1 MQHEPVILG
10 GGMATI
16 GKRRRITEPLPGPKR
31 LKNPVTTETTA
42 AYGSRRPVSPIKEQT
57 TTAGEPYTIVC
68 VQQDDGRYVAE
79 IVEAPEIR
87 FVGKTRAQAE
97 LVVSK
102 IYTDT
107 RGQQEPH
114 DEVEDRLW
122 LELARAN
129 REMQGITP
137 NEYRRQRGHS

>member
-1 MQHEPVILG
+1 
-10 GGMATI
+10 MATI
-16 GKRRRITEPLPGPKR
+16 GKRRRLTEPLPGPKR
-31 LKNPVTTETTA
+31 LRNPVTNETTA
-42 AYGSRRPVSPIKEQT
+42 AYPSRRPVSPIKKQT
-57 TTAGEPYTIVC
+57 TSAGEPYTIVC
-68 VQQDDGRYVAE
+68 VRQDDGRYVAE

-97 LVVSK
+97 RVVSK

-122 LELARAN
+122 LELARTN
-129 REMQGITP
+129 RETQGITP

>member
-1 MQHEPVILG
+1 MRNGEYRQKEALNG
-10 GGMATI
+10 
-16 GKRRRITEPLPGPKR
+16 
-31 LKNPVTTETTA
+31 TA
-42 AYGSRRPVSPIKEQT
+42 ARTKAPQKPCDYRADGSLCSSGPVSPIKQQT

-87 FVGKTRAQAE
+87 FVGRTRAQAE
-97 LVVSK
+97 RVVSK

-114 DEVEDRLW
+114 GEVEDRLW

-129 REMQGITP
+129 RETQGITP

>member
-1 MQHEPVILG
+1 
-10 GGMATI
+10 MATI

-31 LKNPVTTETTA
+31 LKNPVTTETPAT
-42 AYGSRRPVSPIKEQT
+42 YGSRRTVSPIKEQT
-57 TTAGEPYTIVC
+57 PTTGEPYTIVC

-97 LVVSK
+97 RVVSK

-107 RGQQEPH
+107 RGQQEPQ

-129 REMQGITP
+129 PETQGITP
-137 NEYRRQRGHS
+137 NEYRRQRGHN

>member
-1 MQHEPVILG
+1 
-10 GGMATI
+10 MATI
-16 GKRRRITEPLPGPKR
+16 GKQMSTTEPLPGRKR
-31 LKNPVTTETTA
+31 IKNPVTTETTA
-42 AYGSRRPVSPIKEQT
+42 ARGPRHPISPIKAQT
-57 TTAGEPYTIVC
+57 TAAGEPYTIVC

-97 LVVSK
+97 RVVSK

-107 RGQQEPH
+107 RGPQEPH

-129 REMQGITP
+129 RETQGVTP
-137 NEYRRQRGHS
+137 NRYRRQRGQS